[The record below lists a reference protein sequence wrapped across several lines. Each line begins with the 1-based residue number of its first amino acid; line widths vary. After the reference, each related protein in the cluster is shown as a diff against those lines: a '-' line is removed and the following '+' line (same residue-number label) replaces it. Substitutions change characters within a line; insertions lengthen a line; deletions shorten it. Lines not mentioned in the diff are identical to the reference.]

1 MDWAQRE
8 HCGSQRWPHG
18 KSGRGGHLQQLTM
31 LLLMDTHFSPISR
44 QYETVPKSVISL
56 EPSWTTFFQEET
68 VTLTCYGFGFNLP
81 QKTKW
86 YWNSKIVEEIQG
98 HTFKVRMSGV
108 YQCQADN
115 FHLSIPAHVRFSKDP
130 LVLRGPPAVFEGDS
144 VVLRCDAKK
153 STSQKSLT
161 FYKNEVPLQS
171 SGRSSELVIQ
181 HADQRANGQY
191 HCTKEKFWSK
201 ISSNTVRVQVQE
213 LFPRPVLMVR
223 PSELID
229 GSPVTLACQTQLPA
243 QKSNVQLQFCF
254 FRNLQA
260 LGSGCHSSSEFHIPA
275 IWTEDAMWY
284 QCTAEATDAQVSKRS
299 LPIRITVQRAFA
311 DFQIHIVPASRLVF
325 EGQLLLFNCSVK
337 GVPGPITLSWYKRDK
352 LNKETNITKSS
363 EAELKIS
370 RVNSSD
376 AGDYYCEAN
385 NSRRSFVSKAV
396 TITVKVPVARPVL
409 TLGVPGAQ
417 TVVGDML
424 ELHCEALEAS
434 PPILYHFYYQNV
446 TLGISSALSGGRGSF
461 NFSVT
466 AEHSGNF
473 FCEADN
479 GQGPQRSDTLALSVI
494 DTTKNRR
501 VPVAAGVAGGLL
513 AVAGMAAGVLLYCWF
528 SRRAGGKSASGDSR
542 NPSYSESQEPTY
554 YNVPACIELQPVY
567 SNDPKGEVIYTE
579 VRCALQRLATNT
591 VSLRYLWLPLRTCQL
606 CSYPDAVASWS
617 LLLSTLR

>member
-1 MDWAQRE
+1 MPPSVSPWVVFTLL
-8 HCGSQRWPHG
+8 W
-18 KSGRGGHLQQLTM
+18 LT
-31 LLLMDTHFSPISR
+31 LPVVR
-44 QYETVPKSVISL
+44 
-56 EPSWTTFFQEET
+56 ET

-98 HTFKVRMSGV
+98 HTFKVRVSGV
-108 YQCQADN
+108 HQCQADN
-115 FHLSIPAHVRFSKDP
+115 FHISIPVHVRFSK
-130 LVLRGPPAVFEGDS
+130 
-144 VVLRCDAKK
+144 
-153 STSQKSLT
+153 
-161 FYKNEVPLQS
+161 
-171 SGRSSELVIQ
+171 
-181 HADQRANGQY
+181 
-191 HCTKEKFWSK
+191 
-201 ISSNTVRVQVQE
+201 E
-213 LFPRPVLMVR
+213 LFPRPVLMIR

-260 LGSGCHSSSEFHIPA
+260 LGSGCRSSSEFHIPE

-284 QCTAEATDAQVSKRS
+284 QCTAETTDAQVSKRS

-352 LNKETNITKSS
+352 LNKETKITKSS
-363 EAELKIS
+363 EAEFKIS

-385 NSRRSFVSKAV
+385 NSRRSFVSKVV

-409 TLGVPGAQ
+409 TLGGPGAQ

-424 ELHCEALEAS
+424 ELHCEALQAS
-434 PPILYHFYYQNV
+434 PPILYHFYHQNV

-479 GQGPQRSDTLALSVI
+479 GQGPQRSDTLTLSVI
-494 DTTKNRR
+494 APVSHPILTLGSLGDISAPSGER
-501 VPVAAGVAGGLL
+501 VSVDISLTADH
-513 AVAGMAAGVLLYCWF
+513 
-528 SRRAGGKSASGDSR
+528 SGNFFCEAD
-542 NPSYSESQEPTY
+542 
-554 YNVPACIELQPVY
+554 NVPKA
-567 SNDPKGEVIYTE
+567 
-579 VRCALQRLATNT
+579 
-591 VSLRYLWLPLRTCQL
+591 
-606 CSYPDAVASWS
+606 
-617 LLLSTLR
+617 

>member
-1 MDWAQRE
+1 MPPSVSPWVVFTLL
-8 HCGSQRWPHG
+8 W
-18 KSGRGGHLQQLTM
+18 LTPPVV
-31 LLLMDTHFSPISR
+31 TPVSR
-44 QYETVPKSVISL
+44 QYETAPKSVISL
-56 EPSWTTFFQEET
+56 EPPWTTFFQGET

-98 HTFKVRMSGV
+98 HTFKVRVSGV
-108 YQCQADN
+108 HQCQADN
-115 FHLSIPAHVRFSKDP
+115 LHLSIPVHLHFSKDP

-153 STSQKSLT
+153 STSRKSLT
-161 FYKNEVPLQS
+161 FYKNAVPLQS

-191 HCTKEKFWSK
+191 HCTKEGFWSK

-223 PSELID
+223 PSELTD
-229 GSPVTLACQTQLPA
+229 GSPVTLTCWTQLPA
-243 QKSNVQLQFCF
+243 QRSNVQLRFCF
-254 FRNLQA
+254 FRNLKA
-260 LGSGCHSSSEFHIPA
+260 LGSGCRSSLEFHIPA
-275 IWTEDAMWY
+275 IWTEDAVWY
-284 QCTAEATDAQVSKRS
+284 QCTAETTDAQVSKRS

-311 DFQIHIVPASRLVF
+311 DFQIRIIPASRLVF

-352 LNKETNITKSS
+352 LNKETKITKSS
-363 EAELKIS
+363 EAEFKIS

-396 TITVKVPVARPVL
+396 AITVKVPVARPVL

-434 PPILYHFYYQNV
+434 PPILFRFYYQNV

-513 AVAGMAAGVLLYCWF
+513 AVAGTAAGVLLYCWF

-579 VRCALQRLATNT
+579 VRCALQR
-591 VSLRYLWLPLRTCQL
+591 CKH
-606 CSYPDAVASWS
+606 AVQKSQRPRPRNQMAE
-617 LLLSTLR
+617 